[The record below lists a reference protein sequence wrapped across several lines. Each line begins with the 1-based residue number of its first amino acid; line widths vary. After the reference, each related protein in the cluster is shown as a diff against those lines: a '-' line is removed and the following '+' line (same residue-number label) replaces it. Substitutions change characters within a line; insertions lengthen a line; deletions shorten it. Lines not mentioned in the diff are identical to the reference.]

1 MATSLKVIPVNTQM
15 GDYVRK
21 DVIEPIGTC
30 DYSGFPF
37 SRSDLVKQYEW
48 RGNQLVWTGA
58 IVGRPFVDE
67 PNEQNRPPQIKG
79 DPKVVQNPRPFGIE
93 TPQGPEAI
101 GNSFPVILEDI
112 NFTSDD
118 VPPVLPDFAGQDV
131 SKITTEER
139 LKLLGSINN
148 NSW

>member
-1 MATSLKVIPVNTQM
+1 MATSLKNCLINQQR
-15 GDYVRK
+15 GEYVK
-21 DVIEPIGTC
+21 KNVIEPVGVC

-93 TPQGPEAI
+93 TPEGPDT
-101 GNSFPVILEDI
+101 NSNNSPMILADI
-112 NFTSDD
+112 SFTSDEIT
-118 VPPVLPDFAGQDV
+118 PVLPDFAGEDV
-131 SKITTEER
+131 SNISAQER
-139 LKLLGSINN
+139 LKLLEKIS
-148 NSW
+148 

>member
-48 RGNQLVWTGA
+48 RGNQLVWTEA
-58 IVGRPFVDE
+58 LVGRPFLDA
-67 PNEQNRPPQIKG
+67 PNEQNRPPQI
-79 DPKVVQNPRPFGIE
+79 
-93 TPQGPEAI
+93 
-101 GNSFPVILEDI
+101 
-112 NFTSDD
+112 
-118 VPPVLPDFAGQDV
+118 
-131 SKITTEER
+131 
-139 LKLLGSINN
+139 
-148 NSW
+148 

>member
-79 DPKVVQNPRPFGIE
+79 DPKAVQNPRPFGIE

-101 GNSFPVILEDI
+101 GNSSPVILEDI
-112 NFTSDD
+112 NFTSEQKSPD
-118 VPPVLPDFAGQDV
+118 VRTFAGEDI
-131 SKITTEER
+131 SDIPAEER
-139 LKLLGSINN
+139 LKSLYQIK
-148 NSW
+148 

>member
-1 MATSLKVIPVNTQM
+1 M

-37 SRSDLVKQYEW
+37 SRSDLVKQYDW

-67 PNEQNRPPQIKG
+67 PNETNRPPQIKG
-79 DPKVVQNPRPFGIE
+79 DPKAVQNPRPFGIE
-93 TPQGPEAI
+93 TPIGPNAS
-101 GNSFPVILEDI
+101 GNYSTAVLDNISFNMEQKVGV
-112 NFTSDD
+112 
-118 VPPVLPDFAGQDV
+118 VPTFAGQDI
-131 SKITTEER
+131 SNISAEER
-139 LKLLGSINN
+139 LKLLYEIK
-148 NSW
+148 

>member
-93 TPQGPEAI
+93 TPPGPEAS
-101 GNSFPVILEDI
+101 GNTSPLILE
-112 NFTSDD
+112 NVSFTTEEA
-118 VPPVLPDFAGQDV
+118 VPNLPDFAGEDI
-131 SKITTEER
+131 SGISADAR
-139 LKLLGSINN
+139 LKSLYQIK
-148 NSW
+148 

>member
-1 MATSLKVIPVNTQM
+1 MAISLKNCSVNTQM

-21 DVIEPIGTC
+21 DVIEPIGVC
-30 DYSGFPF
+30 DYSGFLF

-48 RGNQLVWTGA
+48 RGKELVWTGA

-93 TPQGPEAI
+93 TPQGPDAS
-101 GNSFPVILEDI
+101 GNNSPVILENI
-112 NFTSDD
+112 NFTNDEI
-118 VPPVLPDFAGQDV
+118 PPVLPDFVGEDI
-131 SKITTEER
+131 SKINAEER
-139 LKLLGSINN
+139 LKLLQNL
-148 NSW
+148 

>member
-1 MATSLKVIPVNTQM
+1 MATSLKNTPVNTQM

-58 IVGRPFVDE
+58 IVGRPFV
-67 PNEQNRPPQIKG
+67 QIKG
-79 DPKVVQNPRPFGIE
+79 DPKALQNPRPFGIE

-101 GNSFPVILEDI
+101 GNSSPVILENI

-118 VPPVLPDFAGQDV
+118 IPPVLPDFAGQSV
-131 SKITTEER
+131 SNIDARER
-139 LKLLGSINN
+139 LESLHQIKF
-148 NSW
+148 

>member
-79 DPKVVQNPRPFGIE
+79 DPKALQNPRPFGIE

-101 GNSFPVILEDI
+101 GNSSPVILEDI
-112 NFTSDD
+112 NFTSEQKSPD
-118 VPPVLPDFAGQDV
+118 VRTFAGEDI
-131 SKITTEER
+131 SDIPAEER
-139 LKLLGSINN
+139 LKSLYQIK
-148 NSW
+148 

>member
-1 MATSLKVIPVNTQM
+1 MATSLKNTPVNTQM

-30 DYSGFPF
+30 DYSGFLF

-67 PNEQNRPPQIKG
+67 PNEQNRPPKIKG
-79 DPKVVQNPRPFGIE
+79 DPKAVQNPRPFGIE

-101 GNSFPVILEDI
+101 GNSSATILENI
-112 NFTSDD
+112 NFTSDEI
-118 VPPVLPDFAGQDV
+118 PQNLPDFAGEDV
-131 SKITTEER
+131 SKINAAER
-139 LKLLGSINN
+139 LKFLQQIQ
-148 NSW
+148 

>member
-79 DPKVVQNPRPFGIE
+79 DPKAVQNPRPFGIE

-101 GNSFPVILEDI
+101 GNSSPVILEDI
-112 NFTSDD
+112 NFTSEQKSSDD
-118 VPPVLPDFAGQDV
+118 CTFAGEDI
-131 SKITTEER
+131 SKVTAEER
-139 LKLLGSINN
+139 LKSLYQIK
-148 NSW
+148 

>member
-1 MATSLKVIPVNTQM
+1 M

-79 DPKVVQNPRPFGIE
+79 DPKAVQNPRPFGIE

-101 GNSFPVILEDI
+101 GNSSPVILKNI
-112 NFTSDD
+112 NFTSERQPLD
-118 VPPVLPDFAGQDV
+118 VHTFAGEDI
-131 SKITTEER
+131 SKITAEER
-139 LKLLGSINN
+139 LKSLYQIK
-148 NSW
+148 

>member
-67 PNEQNRPPQIKG
+67 PNEQNRPPRIKG
-79 DPKVVQNPRPFGIE
+79 DPKAVQNPRPFGIE

-101 GNSFPVILEDI
+101 GNSSPVILEDI
-112 NFTSDD
+112 NFTSEQKSPD
-118 VPPVLPDFAGQDV
+118 VRTFAGEDI
-131 SKITTEER
+131 SSITAEER
-139 LKLLGSINN
+139 LKSLYQIK
-148 NSW
+148 

>member
-1 MATSLKVIPVNTQM
+1 M

-30 DYSGFPF
+30 DYSGFLF

-67 PNEQNRPPQIKG
+67 PNQQNRPPQIKG
-79 DPKVVQNPRPFGIE
+79 DPKALQNPRPFGIE
-93 TPQGPEAI
+93 TPQGPDAI
-101 GNSFPVILEDI
+101 GNSSPVILENI
-112 NFTSDD
+112 NFTSEQRSSD
-118 VPPVLPDFAGQDV
+118 VRTFAGEDISNV
-131 SKITTEER
+131 TAEER
-139 LKLLGSINN
+139 LKSLYQIK
-148 NSW
+148 

>member
-1 MATSLKVIPVNTQM
+1 MTSLKNCPVNTQM

-79 DPKVVQNPRPFGIE
+79 DPKAVQNPRPFGIE
-93 TPQGPEAI
+93 TPQGPDAT
-101 GNSFPVILEDI
+101 GNSSPAILENI

-118 VPPVLPDFAGQDV
+118 IPSILPDFAGEDI
-131 SKITTEER
+131 SGISADTR
-139 LKLLGSINN
+139 LKLLENI
-148 NSW
+148 

>member
-1 MATSLKVIPVNTQM
+1 MASLKNVSVNTQM

-30 DYSGFPF
+30 DYSGFLF

-48 RGNQLVWTGA
+48 SGNQLVWTGA

-79 DPKVVQNPRPFGIE
+79 DPQAVQNPRPFGIE
-93 TPQGPEAI
+93 TPIGPNASGNNSPAI
-101 GNSFPVILEDI
+101 LKNIAFTSEQKSFDVPTFAGEDI
-112 NFTSDD
+112 
-118 VPPVLPDFAGQDV
+118 
-131 SKITTEER
+131 SKINTEER
-139 LKLLGSINN
+139 LKSLYTIK
-148 NSW
+148 

>member
-1 MATSLKVIPVNTQM
+1 MATSLKNTPVNTQM

-79 DPKVVQNPRPFGIE
+79 DPKAVQNPRPFGIE

-101 GNSFPVILEDI
+101 GNSSPVILEDI
-112 NFTSDD
+112 NFTSEQKSPD
-118 VPPVLPDFAGQDV
+118 VRTFAGEDI
-131 SKITTEER
+131 SSITAEER
-139 LKLLGSINN
+139 LKSLYQIK
-148 NSW
+148 

>member
-79 DPKVVQNPRPFGIE
+79 DPKALLNPRPFGIE

-101 GNSFPVILEDI
+101 GNSSPVILEDI
-112 NFTSDD
+112 NFTSEQK
-118 VPPVLPDFAGQDV
+118 LPDVRTFAGEDI
-131 SKITTEER
+131 SSITAKER
-139 LKLLGSINN
+139 LQSLHQIK
-148 NSW
+148 

>member
-1 MATSLKVIPVNTQM
+1 MAISLKNTPVNTQM

-21 DVIEPIGTC
+21 DVIEPIGVC
-30 DYSGFPF
+30 DYSGFLF

-48 RGNQLVWTGA
+48 HGKELVWTGA

-93 TPQGPEAI
+93 TPQGPDAS
-101 GNSFPVILEDI
+101 GNNSPVILENI
-112 NFTSDD
+112 NFTSDEI
-118 VPPVLPDFAGQDV
+118 PPVLSDFAGEDI
-131 SKITTEER
+131 SKINAEER
-139 LKLLGSINN
+139 LKLLQNL
-148 NSW
+148 

>member
-58 IVGRPFVDE
+58 IVGRPFLDM

-79 DPKVVQNPRPFGIE
+79 DPKAVQNPRPFGIE
-93 TPQGPEAI
+93 TPQGPKASDN
-101 GNSFPVILEDI
+101 NSPNVLYYVDFTTEDNVIKSP
-112 NFTSDD
+112 T
-118 VPPVLPDFAGQDV
+118 FAGEDV
-131 SKITTEER
+131 SQINTEER
-139 LKLLGSINN
+139 LKSLYQL
-148 NSW
+148 

>member
-79 DPKVVQNPRPFGIE
+79 DPKAVQNPRPFGIE
-93 TPQGPEAI
+93 TPQGPKAV
-101 GNSFPVILEDI
+101 GNSSPVILENV
-112 NFTSDD
+112 NFTSDNP
-118 VPPVLPDFAGQDV
+118 PPVLPDFGGQSV
-131 SKITTEER
+131 SNMDDQER
-139 LKLLGSINN
+139 LESLHQIKF
-148 NSW
+148 

>member
-1 MATSLKVIPVNTQM
+1 MATRLKVIPVNTQM

-79 DPKVVQNPRPFGIE
+79 DPKAVQNPRPFGIE

-101 GNSFPVILEDI
+101 GNSSPVILEDI
-112 NFTSDD
+112 NFTSEQKSPD
-118 VPPVLPDFAGQDV
+118 VRTFAGEDI
-131 SKITTEER
+131 SSITAEER
-139 LKLLGSINN
+139 LKSLYQIK
-148 NSW
+148 

>member
-79 DPKVVQNPRPFGIE
+79 DPKALQNPRPFGIE

-101 GNSFPVILEDI
+101 GNSSPIILEDI
-112 NFTSDD
+112 NFATEQKSSN
-118 VPPVLPDFAGQDV
+118 VRTFAGEDI
-131 SKITTEER
+131 SGITAEER
-139 LKLLGSINN
+139 LKSLYQIK
-148 NSW
+148 